1 MFKKLAIASLA
12 VLAGLMIWHK
22 TSVGSYLNCAWKKAK
37 ATATNAVPLEWEIDR
52 LREEVSNLVPDMKKQ
67 LSSIAE
73 EKVAIDRL
81 GKEIAVARTNLKDQ
95 EENIKTMRADLKNLK
110 PDETTVSYGTGKFK
124 VERVKEKLAK
134 DWQTFRLAE
143 ENLKNKEQL
152 LEARKGSLDAALQK
166 LAEMKTRK
174 EQMEVEVAK
183 LELKLKELRVAEA
196 RNKFHV
202 DDSQLSKC
210 QQMLDDINARI
221 DTEITTNALQGQFVN
236 DQIPVGDKVKAAKA
250 IEEID
255 QRYGEVQSAK
265 TENGDK

>member
-22 TSVGSYLNCAWKKAK
+22 TSVGSYMNFAWKKAK
-37 ATATNAVPLEWEIDR
+37 ATAGNSIPLEWEIDR

-81 GKEIAVARTNLKDQ
+81 GKEISVAQVNLKDQ
-95 EENIKTMRADLKNLK
+95 EESIKQMRADLKTMK
-110 PDETTVSYGTGKFK
+110 PDETTVSYGNGKYK
-124 VERVKEKLAK
+124 AEQVKAKLAK

-143 ENLKNKEQL
+143 DNLKNKQDL
-152 LEARKGSLDAALQK
+152 LEARKGALDASLQK

-196 RNKFHV
+196 RSKFHV

-221 DTEITTNALQGQFVN
+221 DTQITTNALQGQFVN
-236 DQIPVGDKVKAAKA
+236 DQIPVGDKVKATKA
-250 IEEID
+250 IQEID
-255 QRYGEVQSAK
+255 ERYPEVQSASGK
-265 TENGDK
+265 

>member
-22 TSVGSYLNCAWKKAK
+22 TSVGSYVNFAWKKAK
-37 ATATNAVPLEWEIDR
+37 ATAGNSVPLEWEIER

-81 GKEIAVARTNLKDQ
+81 GKEITVAKTNLNEQ
-95 EENIKTMRADLKNLK
+95 EENIKQMRADLKDHK
-110 PDETTVSYGTGKFK
+110 GDTATIAYGGNHKITP
-124 VERVKEKLAK
+124 ERLKEKIGK

-152 LEARKGSLDAALQK
+152 LEARKSALDASLQK

-174 EQMEVEVAK
+174 EQMEVEVQK
-183 LELKLKELRVAEA
+183 LDLKLKELRVAEA

-202 DDSQLSKC
+202 DDSQVSKC

-221 DTEITTNALQGQFVN
+221 DTQITTNALQGQFVN
-236 DQIPVGDKVKAAKA
+236 DEIPVADKVKATKA
-250 IEEID
+250 IQEID
-255 QRYGEVQSAK
+255 ERFPEVQSTK
-265 TENGDK
+265 TDGK

>member
-22 TSVGSYLNCAWKKAK
+22 TSVGSYMNFAWKKAK
-37 ATATNAVPLEWEIDR
+37 ATAGNSVPLEWEIER

-81 GKEIAVARTNLKDQ
+81 GREIAVAKTNLSEQ
-95 EENIKTMRADLKNLK
+95 EEGIKVMRADLKAYK
-110 PDETTVSYGTGKFK
+110 GDEQKISYGNIK
-124 VERVKEKLAK
+124 VTAERLKEKLGK

-143 ENLKNKEQL
+143 DNLKNKEQL
-152 LEARKGSLDAALQK
+152 LDARKASLDAALQK

-221 DTEITTNALQGQFVN
+221 DTQITTNALQGQFVN
-236 DQIPVGDKVKAAKA
+236 DQIPVGDKVKATKA
-250 IEEID
+250 IQEID
-255 QRYGEVQSAK
+255 ERYPEVQSAK
-265 TENGDK
+265 TEGGK